1 MWNLSFS
8 IPLLHVLL
16 IIVNASQDEIWFLRN
31 QIQQLRRD
39 LAAQKVMNAE
49 LRTELH
55 LSRYRRA
62 TNCSNPHRP
71 VVFQARLSSTIYPL
85 GSNQIFT
92 YDSTVINEGNAY
104 DTLTGMFEANVGG
117 LYQFMATMWSNSGYN
132 VDFQMIYNGAEVCA
146 GRTTTTNQSMGVCS
160 AILQIPDGGRVFVRH
175 KGTSGNYALGG
186 NYAEFAGH
194 LIM

>member
-1 MWNLSFS
+1 MLCFRFCWERFFFLKDCLFVDLNYSF
-8 IPLLHVLL
+8 LVLL
-16 IIVNASQDEIWFLRN
+16 YNYAFDSSKCVIYMVFNDFILFLFT
-31 QIQQLRRD
+31 L
-39 LAAQKVMNAE
+39 
-49 LRTELH
+49 
-55 LSRYRRA
+55 A

-85 GSNQIFT
+85 GSNQIIT

-117 LYQFMATMWSNSGYN
+117 LYQFMATMWSNNGYN
-132 VDFQMIYNGAEVCA
+132 VDFQMIFNGAEVCA
-146 GRTTTTNQSMGVCS
+146 GRTTTTNQSMGICS

-175 KGTSGNYALGG
+175 KGTSGNYARGG